1 MKKLRYYMAGVCIMM
16 FTCAYSQNI
25 PIEEL
30 GISQE
35 EHQQM
40 ITHKSD
46 KKSVEINKKFILSID
61 KNNLW
66 TPVFYPPKETNADP
80 KCIVKPIIIP
90 MKNYKENGKE

>member
-1 MKKLRYYMAGVCIMM
+1 MM

-40 ITHKSD
+40 LNHKSD
-46 KKSVEINKKFILSID
+46 KKEVQIAKSFILAID
-61 KNNLW
+61 KKDLW
-66 TPVFYPPKETNADP
+66 IPVFYPKQQTNTDP
-80 KCIVKPIIIP
+80 NCIVKPIIIP
-90 MKNYKENGKE
+90 MINYKENGKE

>member
-1 MKKLRYYMAGVCIMM
+1 MKKLRYYMVGVCIMM

-40 ITHKSD
+40 LNHKSD
-46 KKSVEINKKFILSID
+46 KKEVQIAKSFILAID
-61 KNNLW
+61 KKDLW
-66 TPVFYPPKETNADP
+66 TPVFYPTQQTNTDP
-80 KCIVKPIIIP
+80 NCIVKPIIIP
-90 MKNYKENGKE
+90 MINYKENVKE

>member
-1 MKKLRYYMAGVCIMM
+1 MVGVCIMM

-40 ITHKSD
+40 LNHKSD
-46 KKSVEINKKFILSID
+46 KKEVNEDIHSFQLKTIG
-61 KNNLW
+61 NNEY
-66 TPVFYPPKETNADP
+66 TSG
-80 KCIVKPIIIP
+80 
-90 MKNYKENGKE
+90 NGKNFVTSFY